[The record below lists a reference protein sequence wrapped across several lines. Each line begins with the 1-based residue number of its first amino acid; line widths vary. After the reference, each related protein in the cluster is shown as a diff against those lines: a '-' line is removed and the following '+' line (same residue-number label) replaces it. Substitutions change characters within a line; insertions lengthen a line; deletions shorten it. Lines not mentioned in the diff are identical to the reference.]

1 MLQVTVVLAMASF
14 CRSDV
19 FLSSPEL
26 SRRVPAVEETTLVNR
41 THSDDSAHV
50 TRRLHS
56 RDKVTGSSVFGSQR
70 VRLLGIF
77 AMVLSTV
84 SVLIFMFQPGQA
96 FSSNRL
102 PPRWDPNMEGALP
115 FRTWMQDVMLW
126 TICTDMQPPQQC
138 AAIISQLGGQARE
151 LARTLS
157 PAEVFGGGV
166 INGVQL
172 DPVSFLMHGLSTR
185 FGPLDEENRLQAAQ
199 ALLTFARRQGET
211 IDTLISR
218 FEITRARAAT
228 EGGGALSVETSALT
242 LLRACGVS
250 SDQFQALTQPFGLR
264 LPNNEAEFNA
274 MCHHLRRMGHIVERF
289 PNNIASGLRS
299 SSSTAHFSEA
309 FMSEPASQTSAEPWG
324 VSTEASSSGV
334 WPPQGDRTDW
344 AFAAVSA
351 AGDGASD
358 TDSATSSDHDEPL
371 PVEDLQGLST
381 GEVDEYLFGQYQ
393 AAKKRWRRY
402 SGKPVRA
409 LRRVIRRKGKGKGKQ
424 RSSYLNIDSLLQQSA
439 YFKGKGKG
447 GTGTGKGF
455 GRKGNPRGRDG
466 EPLKCSICGSAF
478 HLRARCP
485 RRDSSTSGPS
495 AGAPSGQPPRTGPS
509 YTVEPAGSSAGLHF
523 ATFESDS
530 SWANI
535 MTPRSQ
541 ASTQNASAH
550 TVPVQ
555 AAAEPAPADA
565 MPSAPPS
572 VEVHNLSPDPWT
584 VDPDPWAQWLH
595 DQGPAEQL
603 QPSQPPSQS
612 MPASLAAPRISD
624 QQALQTRQSEWVMPS
639 LGRVGPRTSFGEMLG
654 FSSGV
659 ASQLPPAS
667 AAWPTPGWFNQHQ
680 SMLQQVR
687 EGVVAQ
693 TATPTGTSA
702 GGSTAQPSDLSALP
716 ALIQRN
722 ANAPLGAALVSRD
735 TASAAIQPVA
745 SSTQQTAAAAA
756 PGSTALS
763 MFGQVHALRQT
774 RERRDSDPV
783 VPAANP
789 RPQVSPPRRQSFHG
803 HATSCTICMEEYQP
817 RDHIC
822 RLQCGHT
829 YHCVCVG
836 ELALHSVAELDA
848 GTLQVECP
856 LCRSIVS
863 TVHSW
868 RFPDLRVPAERSQSS
883 RAAAQDPTMSDDED
897 VPDAAAADA
906 ETSSAYMHQAEP
918 LDAPTTPSQ
927 RPGLDDDEDADV
939 FMSPNAYPWWP
950 VPSHQKATHAAAEPE
965 TAYHSNVRL
974 ADGRVGLLVDPGS
987 YGNLVGEQW
996 LKQATARTSKPAVLQ
1011 HRAQPLQVG
1020 GVGHG
1025 AQTCGQDCKL
1035 PIAMRRDD
1043 GSIATGSFTSPVVRG
1058 SACPALLG
1066 LRTLAQNGALLDTGR
1081 KQLHFLPQG
1090 TEATIVLPP
1099 GAETFQLESAQSGH
1113 LLLPCGEFGALK
1125 GGEVVGEHHLFADNE
1140 RPTGQQHQVSPRPSA
1155 ESSWHVSHH
1164 QRLAFAE
1171 VDKQCAEVLASFTY
1185 DAAAAVLK
1193 RNHALLCSSAAA
1205 PARERFQASGMSQCF
1220 GAYTHGGM
1228 TGITDASKMF
1238 PNLCTMLCRMIS
1250 TTAPGREFSAVMLIC
1265 DVQSP
1270 VHIDRFNQGENILLP
1285 ITVPRS
1291 GGNLWLELGPG
1302 DTVCSEPVLL
1312 KDEGVLRVGHHIA
1325 LSPGT
1330 PVFFSPIRHAT
1341 QPWSSGPRAVLAAF
1355 TPSTVY
1361 KLDQSKLS
1369 ELVQLGFSPPG
1380 FGSSEIALQA
1390 EPEIALP
1397 AEHQVPEV
1405 GCSQAGVTDD
1415 SSARD
1420 QTPMS
1425 DNQQPQVSLPSAE
1438 SSLATSTAAMPVTSH
1453 NKQDSSAKPGVR
1465 SQNRGASRC
1474 SPLQFVKRVLLV
1486 TLFHSTVSAFRDAG
1500 WEPMKLRP
1508 LELLRDGFDDALYR
1522 LKQSEF
1528 SMVWVDLSDPRQFAG
1543 QERTPQVCNRLQVLR
1558 TWAERQSVP
1567 MFFAAVRRTV
1577 WQHEAFKQLVQGP
1590 LHVSHHR
1597 WCRANAKISPDTI
1610 ASAVR
1615 HKVLST
1621 VKLPCH
1627 ECKCRPDIE
1636 HTFDLDSL
1644 KGEGSAKVRATAEHQ
1659 VMMMLMPALD
1669 QLVQFSSGPEST
1681 KPSDPLCSFCCQ
1693 VCGLTQVLPRG
1704 NASSFCAFCQ
1714 EPCTVKPARQQA
1726 VRFQGPLSEGT
1737 TTPASSFAEP
1747 SKPTTSYPT
1756 EQKLMRRQREQEM
1769 LKQGRPLQVRKKKKT
1784 VEQHFDDC
1792 GEDLSSLK
1800 LPVRE
1805 YLTLDVPD
1813 CEDEAA
1819 ELVYH
1824 LVSQQMNAFT
1834 TWGAA
1839 SSSSSTCPD
1848 ASPCTVYAVDVDE
1861 MLSLLASPAY
1871 ASWGAEVVELYGGS
1885 GPSGQLCV
1893 RRKLSTGQCLDLV
1906 ASASFSD
1913 AGTQGKFLSYLSH
1926 AQPLLVI
1933 LAPKNSVGTTS
1944 TSNTYV
1950 SVGSHRSVALA
1961 EATAL
1966 SRFTGEVARHQAQSN
1981 RFFLCEQP
1989 YPSRLYQV
1997 EPWPVLRAR
2006 ADCYRVVLDQC
2017 MLGPQADGQLLKK
2030 PTELVSNAVQI
2041 LQSFANVRCDA
2052 AHVHA
2057 RTHCASSRDSQPWPY
2072 EMRKRVAQG
2081 IEKLTEA
2088 TLVQGPEYFSSSLVA
2103 ETSVAYPSVGSG
2115 PGDEGTVEVPEE
2127 WRKCK
2132 GCLWRLEKYN
2142 PLHSRIRGQ
2151 CKHPDVE
2158 SIVFDCPA
2166 CRKNKTRADPGHT
2179 FGPDCRHV
2187 LSQPRKSSANRRPY
2201 GRLPAREEPT
2211 AGLRGSDLGR
2221 AEEQA
2226 AEDAIPP
2233 SGAAAGRAS
2242 APSSSSHEPCPIA
2255 AAERRAGTADH
2266 DASGTNAP
2274 EPSAA
2279 SGAHAPARGRG
2290 PDIEPRNRRT
2300 WAEGEAQTPIPSD
2313 WSSFDVQSCFRA
2325 LRNSDP
2331 SGQRRLLRKLH
2342 LRWWHASA
2350 DKMQRLLRAAG
2361 IPKEV
2366 SDLVPDIVDTCRVC
2380 RHWARPSP
2388 DAKASCR
2395 MVVGFNIEVEGD
2407 LMFYRH
2413 QGKQHI
2419 IVVLVDRGVRW
2430 TATALASN
2438 KQTDTLL
2445 TCIDQMWLAIFGPM
2459 QVLVWDGE
2467 TGLDD
2472 EESTTFCQLKG
2483 ITKRTAAPN
2492 QHTRIADRKIA
2503 VLRDTLHKL
2512 SSQLAEEGL
2521 TIPFTRMV
2529 SEATF
2534 ALNALTSVNG
2544 QSPYAAVLGRVPALL
2559 PGEENIMPDDIPG
2572 PCSQHSH
2579 RLREMAVQA
2588 IAEGTARERM
2598 RRAMNSQTR
2607 PAGIEHEFKVGD
2619 AVDYWREPL
2628 GKDTSGW
2635 RGPAT
2640 VADLTRLEHGRVGI
2654 RTSTDQVLTCR
2665 LQDLR
2670 HSLSLWSEELSVFFG
2685 AVDHIAPAGSQASN
2699 AQSLAQQFVDA
2710 MRPGVVLTLGTIK
2723 TSEGEWIETP
2733 QTQAH
2738 RVICQACIYIAETVF
2753 HLNHVAAVR
2762 LASGVRTLTS
2772 RDEFVSVVTLWW
2784 TAAGSRQLEFLH
2796 SDSSKLSWVDVLGQ
2810 RWKEVRMIQ
2819 FLCVADTEDWI
2830 AVRRWV
2836 VPSGET
2842 AAASEPSATATADV
2856 GDDGSVDQRLSTIPE
2871 ESLSSSDSLIT
2882 WSHLCEMFGQGIAAD
2897 DVPWL
2902 VEAYESCSSEICPG
2916 SPNPVSIDASKDLA
2930 SFDMH
2935 PAWSQAPM
2943 PESLE
2948 HLSEHA
2954 FEQAAAQCDSTPDG
2968 FSALDADD
2976 VGAYVA
2982 LEIHGSSWKCIEG
2995 VSHAPAAGEHVEL
3008 RCYESHTRKAVI
3020 DRNDDILTQSEIA
3033 QHAQEI
3039 TQAVIDELKTWQSF
3053 KCFERRPRTGAKCII
3068 DTRWV
3073 YKWKVIKGQRKIRA
3087 RLCLRGFKETGADD
3101 QSNYAATGTR
3111 LSQRILVSECVLRD
3125 WVIASSD
3132 VPKAFLQG
3140 VSYSELATATR
3151 KPERDVNFELAGE
3164 GLRCL
3169 RLLPEFSDFCARTEV
3184 LHCLKP
3190 GTGCRDAPKCFSLKL
3205 REVTSSY
3212 GFVCSTVDPEL
3223 ELLFVNGVL
3232 TLAIVKHV
3240 DDLKMMGQRKDI
3252 EKFVAHVA
3260 ATFGKMDIDW
3270 KDFTFCGIRHY
3281 QAEDGSISL
3290 DQIKF
3295 LTACKPMSIPAVLA
3309 GPAEEPL
3316 SESNR
3321 RHFLSLLMTIAYS
3334 LQTRPDIAVFVT
3346 ALQREAHQAKS
3357 IHARR
3362 LNMLLKWIQAN
3373 PRKLVNPRL
3382 DCYPD
3387 ALIQISDS
3395 SFKAKA
3401 DDGLSVR
3408 GLISVRTSQSAIVK
3422 GAKHVRGHL
3431 IDFLSKAQRHVTRST
3446 FSSELFAA
3454 TDAVDSG
3461 LLCTIIL
3468 QELATGVL
3476 SPHDAKC
3483 MIEGQADCDVKLS
3496 LVLDARSVTSAVVA
3510 PYVKVPAEPSLL
3522 LHVHWL
3528 RSLLQSGR
3536 LSKLFWCDT
3545 RSMTADG
3552 MTKGSVARDLI
3563 DAVMKGELRIDQPF
3577 VDQVIS

>member
-1 MLQVTVVLAMASF
+1 
-14 CRSDV
+14 
-19 FLSSPEL
+19 
-26 SRRVPAVEETTLVNR
+26 
-41 THSDDSAHV
+41 
-50 TRRLHS
+50 
-56 RDKVTGSSVFGSQR
+56 
-70 VRLLGIF
+70 
-77 AMVLSTV
+77 
-84 SVLIFMFQPGQA
+84 
-96 FSSNRL
+96 
-102 PPRWDPNMEGALP
+102 
-115 FRTWMQDVMLW
+115 
-126 TICTDMQPPQQC
+126 
-138 AAIISQLGGQARE
+138 
-151 LARTLS
+151 
-157 PAEVFGGGV
+157 
-166 INGVQL
+166 
-172 DPVSFLMHGLSTR
+172 
-185 FGPLDEENRLQAAQ
+185 
-199 ALLTFARRQGET
+199 
-211 IDTLISR
+211 
-218 FEITRARAAT
+218 
-228 EGGGALSVETSALT
+228 
-242 LLRACGVS
+242 
-250 SDQFQALTQPFGLR
+250 
-264 LPNNEAEFNA
+264 
-274 MCHHLRRMGHIVERF
+274 
-289 PNNIASGLRS
+289 
-299 SSSTAHFSEA
+299 
-309 FMSEPASQTSAEPWG
+309 MSEPASQTSAEPWG

-447 GTGTGKGF
+447 GTGPQF
-455 GRKGNPRGRDG
+455 V
-466 EPLKCSICGSAF
+466 
-478 HLRARCP
+478 ARP
-485 RRDSSTSGPS
+485 VDSC
-495 AGAPSGQPPRTGPS
+495 
-509 YTVEPAGSSAGLHF
+509 
-523 ATFESDS
+523 
-530 SWANI
+530 
-535 MTPRSQ
+535 
-541 ASTQNASAH
+541 
-550 TVPVQ
+550 
-555 AAAEPAPADA
+555 
-565 MPSAPPS
+565 
-572 VEVHNLSPDPWT
+572 
-584 VDPDPWAQWLH
+584 
-595 DQGPAEQL
+595 
-603 QPSQPPSQS
+603 
-612 MPASLAAPRISD
+612 
-624 QQALQTRQSEWVMPS
+624 
-639 LGRVGPRTSFGEMLG
+639 
-654 FSSGV
+654 
-659 ASQLPPAS
+659 
-667 AAWPTPGWFNQHQ
+667 
-680 SMLQQVR
+680 
-687 EGVVAQ
+687 
-693 TATPTGTSA
+693 TSA

-745 SSTQQTAAAAA
+745 SSTQQAAAAAA

-836 ELALHSVAELDA
+836 ELALHSGAELDA

-996 LKQATARTSKPAVLQ
+996 LKQATARTSKPAVLH

-1058 SACPALLG
+1058 SACPVLLG

-1330 PVFFSPIRHAT
+1330 PVFFSPKRRHAT
-1341 QPWSSGPRAVLAAF
+1341 QPWSSGPRVVLAAF

-1405 GCSQAGVTDD
+1405 GCSQAGVTDV

-1669 QLVQFSSGPEST
+1669 QLVQSSSGPEST

-1747 SKPTTSYPT
+1747 SKPATSYPT

-2255 AAERRAGTADH
+2255 AAERRAVTADH

-2856 GDDGSVDQRLSTIPE
+2856 GDDGLVDQRLSTIPE

-2916 SPNPVSIDASKDLA
+2916 CPNPVSIDASKDLA

-3373 PRKLVNPRL
+3373 PRKLVYPRL

-3408 GLISVRTSQSAIVK
+3408 GLISV
-3422 GAKHVRGHL
+3422 
-3431 IDFLSKAQRHVTRST
+3431 
-3446 FSSELFAA
+3446 
-3454 TDAVDSG
+3454 
-3461 LLCTIIL
+3461 
-3468 QELATGVL
+3468 
-3476 SPHDAKC
+3476 
-3483 MIEGQADCDVKLS
+3483 
-3496 LVLDARSVTSAVVA
+3496 
-3510 PYVKVPAEPSLL
+3510 
-3522 LHVHWL
+3522 
-3528 RSLLQSGR
+3528 
-3536 LSKLFWCDT
+3536 
-3545 RSMTADG
+3545 
-3552 MTKGSVARDLI
+3552 
-3563 DAVMKGELRIDQPF
+3563 
-3577 VDQVIS
+3577 